1 MAPAP
6 PPNDPGGNPFTIALP
21 RDEPIPAERL
31 AGYAFLAGLSETV
44 LRKLRP
50 NLVERT
56 YAAGD
61 LILRR
66 GDYSDAAYY
75 LAEGLVEVQVTVVE
89 DAGPG
94 AVPPAGAARTRP
106 GPGGLAGRIRGI
118 FARQPAEQAVQLGGL
133 AHDGTIILGDVPA
146 GARPG
151 ERVLLEAGEVFG
163 ELGALSR
170 YPVSADIVAQ
180 TGVRCLMIRT
190 PALRMLLKQKPLAE
204 FKRTIDERYRARS
217 LAAHLRNVELFRD
230 VDDDVIDT
238 LRASAELVS
247 FEPGAQIVEQDTP
260 GDAFYLVR
268 GGYVKVGVR
277 AGDADLAV
285 TYLRKGDHAGELSL
299 LMGEP
304 WPFSL
309 FALEHVEMVRIARAD
324 FDRVLARHPALR
336 EPLWGAVV
344 ARLKERGRATRDPA
358 SAQYLQM
365 AMDTGLIHGE
375 SVLLIDL
382 STCTRCD
389 DCVRACADTHG
400 GTPRFIREGARF
412 RQWSIPA
419 ACYQCT
425 DPVCMIGCP
434 TGAITRPVGTREV
447 TINRD
452 TCIGCHNCVRR
463 CPWDNI
469 VEVPHHSPVLD
480 RDIALATKCDL
491 CLGRRA
497 GPACVQMCPH
507 GSAVRISFKDQDEV
521 AATLSG
527 ETAER

>member
-1 MAPAP
+1 MASVPQ
-6 PPNDPGGNPFTIALP
+6 PNDPGGNPFTIALP
-21 RDEPIPAERL
+21 RDEPLPVERL
-31 AGYAFLAGLSETV
+31 EAYPFLVGLREAV
-44 LRKLRP
+44 LQKLRP
-50 NLVERT
+50 NLIERT

-61 LILRR
+61 VILRT

-75 LAEGLVEVQVTVVE
+75 LAEGVVEVQVTTLGDPDRVSPE
-89 DAGPG
+89 
-94 AVPPAGAARTRP
+94 PAADLP
-106 GPGGLAGRIRGI
+106 LYPGGLAGRLRGV
-118 FARQPAEQAVQLGGL
+118 FARKPIEQAVQLGGL
-133 AHDGTIILGDVPA
+133 AHDGTIILADIPA
-146 GARPG
+146 GGRPG
-151 ERVLLEAGEVFG
+151 ERVLLEEGEVFG

-170 YPVSADIVAQ
+170 YPVSADIVAR
-180 TGVRCLMIRT
+180 TDVRCLMIRT

-204 FKRTIDERYRARS
+204 FKRTIDDRYRTRS
-217 LAAHLRNVELFRD
+217 LAAHLRNVELFRE
-230 VDDDVIDT
+230 VDDDVIDM
-238 LRASAELVS
+238 LRQSAELIS
-247 FEPGAQIVEQDTP
+247 FEPGAQIVEEGTP

-268 GGYVKVGVR
+268 GGYVKVGTR
-277 AGDADLAV
+277 AGAENLAV

-309 FALEHVEMVRIARAD
+309 FALEHVEMVRISRAD
-324 FDRVLARHPALR
+324 FDRVLERHPALR
-336 EPLWGAVV
+336 EPLWRSVV
-344 ARLKERGRATRDPA
+344 AKLKERGRATRDPV
-358 SAQYLQM
+358 SSQHLQM

-412 RQWSIPA
+412 REWSIPT
-419 ACYQCT
+419 ACYQCS

-434 TGAITRPVGTREV
+434 TGAITRPADSLEV
-447 TINRD
+447 TINKD
-452 TCIGCHNCVRR
+452 TCIGCQNCVKR

-469 VEVPHHSPVLD
+469 IEVPYSSPTLK
-480 RDIALATKCDL
+480 RDISLATKCDL
-491 CLGRRA
+491 CFGRAA

-507 GSAVRISFKDQDEV
+507 GSAVRISFKDQDVV

-527 ETAER
+527 EPAER